1 MSHPLKHFRAITDE
15 SVSSPLV
22 LSVGIPPAC
31 VNSLGAELLSVS
43 GSGRDALA
51 ALKLMRFNW
60 LLATMELADMR
71 PWVLFERARRAQA
84 RLQCA
89 LVDDR
94 VTLEEERRVRAAG
107 AAIFS
112 PCDES
117 LYAAIV
123 RSTPRTGRLA
133 SREFGAG
140 EAAPAPP

>member
-1 MSHPLKHFRAITDE
+1 MGHPLKHFRPVTDE
-15 SVSSPLV
+15 GELSPLV
-22 LSVGIPPAC
+22 LSVGVPPAS
-31 VNSLGAELLSVS
+31 VQSLGSELLSVS
-43 GSGRDALA
+43 ESGRDALA
-51 ALKLMRFNW
+51 ALRLMRFNW
-60 LLATMELADMR
+60 LLATMDLRDMR

-94 VTLEEERRVRAAG
+94 VTLEDERRMRAAG

-123 RSTPRTGRLA
+123 RSTPRLREFL
-133 SREFGAG
+133 SREFSPGKS
-140 EAAPAPP
+140 PAPP